1 MTWKDAII
9 GFLTSQLRIRN
20 NTTATQKQSKILCIL
35 YGEVDPVVLIV
46 SENFT
51 APEVIREYL

>member
-20 NTTATQKQSKILCIL
+20 NTTATQNNPASIKPFQIRNEGTNTFFKELLVIWKQKKD
-35 YGEVDPVVLIV
+35 E
-46 SENFT
+46 
-51 APEVIREYL
+51 

>member
-1 MTWKDAII
+1 MNFCIE
-9 GFLTSQLRIRN
+9 
-20 NTTATQKQSKILCIL
+20 SKIFCIL